1 MATIHINGVP
11 VTFHHIGSDTVTSI
25 GQPRAEYWLT
35 DANDLEAMRHV
46 VRELSHTSEC
56 ERRVS

>member
-1 MATIHINGVP
+1 MTLHINGVP

-35 DANDLEAMRHV
+35 DSSDLEAMRHV
-46 VRELSHTSEC
+46 VREFHTGKS
-56 ERRVS
+56 ERRVA